1 MGPLLLAGIP
11 VTDLAAAIDWYG
23 RLFGDDEPFIPNDT
37 EAVWDLAEDRSVYVA
52 LHPDRAGHAMV
63 GLYVD
68 DASLPLLAMSR
79 AGVTAPEPH
88 TTPSLLADEPAV
100 RCIVRALR
108 WVARTI
114 GQMSPENVLE
124 PPREKTPNSVAPG
137 PSCGGTM

>member
-52 LHPDRAGHAMV
+52 LHPGKAGHAMV

-68 DASLPLLAMSR
+68 DLEARIELAASRGGHPTSSEAYDNGVRRVVFRDADGNEFAFGGLP
-79 AGVTAPEPH
+79 VDDT
-88 TTPSLLADEPAV
+88 
-100 RCIVRALR
+100 
-108 WVARTI
+108 
-114 GQMSPENVLE
+114 
-124 PPREKTPNSVAPG
+124 
-137 PSCGGTM
+137 